1 MGLDNVYFS
10 GGSVVIRRAIKLY
23 LCGAESYHKA
33 PNALDAKNDK
43 LHLKSANLWSICAS
57 WDLELPRIT
66 HISGK
71 QIAREARLGDNV
83 APRKGARLDF
93 LILISLG

>member
-1 MGLDNVYFS
+1 MLDDVYFS
-10 GGSVVIRRAIKLY
+10 GGWFVIGTAIKLCF
-23 LCGAESYHKA
+23 CGARVYHKV
-33 PNALDAKNDK
+33 PNPLDSKNDK
-43 LHLKSANLWSICAS
+43 LHLKYSNLWPICAS
-57 WDLELPRIT
+57 WDFKLPRIT

-93 LILISLG
+93 LTLISRR